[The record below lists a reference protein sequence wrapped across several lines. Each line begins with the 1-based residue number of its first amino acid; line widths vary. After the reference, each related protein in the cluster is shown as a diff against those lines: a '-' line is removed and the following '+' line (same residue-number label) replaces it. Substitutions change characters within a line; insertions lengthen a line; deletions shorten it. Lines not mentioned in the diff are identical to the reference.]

1 MNGPRSPRQSCERR
15 SGPGAG
21 GVRDARVESG
31 AKGLLT
37 QMGTAQWVID
47 AVKLGELQDVPS
59 ELIYLEDQSQRT
71 CSMPLIMFVLRSGD
85 RTVVVDT
92 GGPAEDEEVRR
103 KIPFGYVVGEEERV
117 ENALARVGVR
127 PGEVDLVINTHLHW
141 DHCSNNDVFG
151 NAEILVQRSELS
163 YASAPGPDDERA
175 YRIHPDSTPPFTRC
189 LDRIREIEGGT
200 EVAPGLGIL
209 PLPGHSPGSQ
219 GVRVD
224 TGAGTFVITGDCI
237 DTVDSWR
244 RWDSE
249 APLPSG
255 RFTDLPDFH
264 ASLAHLK
271 GTGWAP
277 LPSHDHA
284 VVDTG
289 TFGY

>member
-1 MNGPRSPRQSCERR
+1 
-15 SGPGAG
+15 
-21 GVRDARVESG
+21 
-31 AKGLLT
+31 
-37 QMGTAQWVID
+37 MGTAKWVID

-59 ELIYLEDQSQRT
+59 ELIYLEDRSQRT
-71 CSMPLIMFVLRSGD
+71 CSLPLIRFVLRSDD

-103 KIPFGYVVGEEERV
+103 KIPFGYVVAEEERV

-163 YASAPGPDDERA
+163 YAAAPGPDDERA
-175 YRIHPDSTPPFTRC
+175 YRIHPDSIPPFTRC

-200 EVAPGLGIL
+200 EVAPGLGVL

-224 TGAGTFVITGDCI
+224 TGTGTFVITGDCI
-237 DTVDSWR
+237 DAVDSWR

-255 RFTDLPDFH
+255 RFTDLADFH
-264 ASLAHLK
+264 ASLARLE
-271 GTGWAP
+271 GTGWTP

>member
-1 MNGPRSPRQSCERR
+1 
-15 SGPGAG
+15 
-21 GVRDARVESG
+21 
-31 AKGLLT
+31 
-37 QMGTAQWVID
+37 MGNTKWVID
-47 AVKLGELQDVPS
+47 AVKLGELQDVPAD
-59 ELIYLEDQSQRT
+59 LIYHEDRTQRV

-92 GGPAEDEEVRR
+92 GGPADDEEVASR
-103 KIPFGYVVGEEERV
+103 IPFGYVVAESERV
-117 ENALARVGVR
+117 EKALARVGVR
-127 PGEVDLVINTHLHW
+127 ADDVDLVVNTHLHW
-141 DHCSNNDVFG
+141 DHCSNNDIFS
-151 NAEILVQRSELS
+151 NAEILVQQSELS
-163 YASAPGPDDERA
+163 YAATPGPDDERA
-175 YRIHPDSTPPFTRC
+175 YGIHPDLTPPFTRC
-189 LDRIREIEGGT
+189 LERIRTIDGSTEI
-200 EVAPGLGIL
+200 ASGLGIL

-244 RWDSE
+244 RWDSDS
-249 APLPSG
+249 PLPSG
-255 RFTDLPDFH
+255 RFTNLPDFH

-271 GTGWAP
+271 STGWTP